1 MNYKAAG
8 ALRDTGSNVGVYNSH
23 RTREVRVNIP
33 VNEYINILKKE
44 VSQETNQYKFTRFEV
59 LVVAVVA
66 VEP

>member
-1 MNYKAAG
+1 M
-8 ALRDTGSNVGVYNSH
+8 RDTGSNVDVYNSH
-23 RTREVRVNIP
+23 RPREVRVNIP

>member
-1 MNYKAAG
+1 MNWKAAG
-8 ALRDTGSNVGVYNSH
+8 ALRDTGSNVDVYNSH

>member
-1 MNYKAAG
+1 M
-8 ALRDTGSNVGVYNSH
+8 
-23 RTREVRVNIP
+23 NIP

>member
-1 MNYKAAG
+1 M
-8 ALRDTGSNVGVYNSH
+8 RDTGSNVDVYNSH

-44 VSQETNQYKFTRFEV
+44 KSQETNQYKFTRFEV

>member
-1 MNYKAAG
+1 M
-8 ALRDTGSNVGVYNSH
+8 RDTGSNVDVYNNH

-44 VSQETNQYKFTRFEV
+44 MSQETNQYKFTRFEV

-66 VEP
+66 VEA

>member
-1 MNYKAAG
+1 M
-8 ALRDTGSNVGVYNSH
+8 RDTGSNVDVYNSY

>member
-1 MNYKAAG
+1 MNWKAAG
-8 ALRDTGSNVGVYNSH
+8 VLRDTGSNVDVYNSH